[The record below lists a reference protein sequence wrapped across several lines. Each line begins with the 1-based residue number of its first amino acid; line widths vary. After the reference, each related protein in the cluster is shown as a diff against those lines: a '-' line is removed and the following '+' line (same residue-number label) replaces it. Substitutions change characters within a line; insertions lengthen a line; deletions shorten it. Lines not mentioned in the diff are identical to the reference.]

1 MGNDE
6 EYIYYDE
13 AGREVH
19 VFKDEFGNDIHVI
32 QYRAIDN
39 IFTGHQWCPECL
51 KELTHYEGY
60 WKCDICGFN
69 ISDEEVEETNGIP
82 SLAAALDYR
91 DEYGL

>member
-6 EYIYYDE
+6 EYMYYDE

-39 IFTGHQWCPECL
+39 IFTGHQLPVD
-51 KELTHYEGY
+51 H
-60 WKCDICGFN
+60 IPV
-69 ISDEEVEETNGIP
+69 ISRPQTFPFHRGAPDRVVIVLLLNTP
-82 SLAAALDYR
+82 AAFSEAVLF
-91 DEYGL
+91 